1 MVRRWSPDILKIE
14 VIDWLMY
21 WAQGVKENKDESF
34 EKFWN
39 NVVAVPEVEKRVGSE
54 IKS

>member
-1 MVRRWSPDILKIE
+1 M
-14 VIDWLMY
+14 
-21 WAQGVKENKDESF
+21 KENKDESF

-54 IKS
+54 IKSKMKKWVLELINLI